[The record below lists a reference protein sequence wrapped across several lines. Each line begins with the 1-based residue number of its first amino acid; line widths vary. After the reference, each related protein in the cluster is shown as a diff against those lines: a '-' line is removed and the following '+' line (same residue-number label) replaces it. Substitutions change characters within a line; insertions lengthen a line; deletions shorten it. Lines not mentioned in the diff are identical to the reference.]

1 VYDLSKVVLDS
12 AAAGIEL
19 AMSSRKFNAVST
31 ATKASTTQNESDS
44 SLFCEPPCLYV
55 VVIFIV
61 ADEQFLLNRLAN
73 SAVDIYSMVVVLS
86 RASRALEQ
94 NLLSARHESML
105 AKVIC
110 DEVLLLALM

>member
-1 VYDLSKVVLDS
+1 
-12 AAAGIEL
+12 
-19 AMSSRKFNAVST
+19 MAVT
-31 ATKASTTQNESDS
+31 
-44 SLFCEPPCLYV
+44 
-55 VVIFIV
+55 

-73 SAVDIYSMVVVLS
+73 SAIDIYSMVVVLS

-110 DEVLLLALM
+110 DEVCCINSAYHHLCFEGIFYVNLD